1 MTLEI
6 ILKEIG
12 TAKVNGRETDRHG
25 SFGGSEPQSSGS
37 IAREKC
43 CMEQC
48 EDVRGGV
55 LCRMDPTDPQGW
67 LMGK

>member
-12 TAKVNGRETDRHG
+12 SAKVNGKGTDRHG
-25 SFGGSEPQSSGS
+25 VLEGVSLSPGSVG
-37 IAREKC
+37 REKC

-55 LCRMDPTDPQGW
+55 LLRMNPTDPQDW